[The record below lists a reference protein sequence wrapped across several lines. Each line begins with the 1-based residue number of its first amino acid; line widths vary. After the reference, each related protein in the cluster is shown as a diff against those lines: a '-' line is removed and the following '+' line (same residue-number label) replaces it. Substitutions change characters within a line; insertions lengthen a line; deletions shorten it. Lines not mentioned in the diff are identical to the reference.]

1 MSDALIKVPKG
12 TRDLSGDE
20 VAAFVALEN
29 VARGVFEKFGFREL
43 RTPIFEHVEL
53 FSRSLGETSDVV
65 EKEMFTF
72 SDRGER
78 DFALRPE
85 GTAGVVRHLV
95 ENSLWVKSG
104 LQRLFYMGP
113 MFRAERPQ
121 AGRYR
126 QFWQIGSEY
135 FGSSDPAADADTVL
149 IGWQILRGFGID
161 NILVHVNSL
170 GCSQCRPAH
179 RAALLAFLR
188 ERASQL
194 TEESRNRME
203 KNPLRVLD
211 SKVDGPKLAGAPEM
225 KDFLCADCRAHHEQ
239 FIRMISDAGIRFEEN
254 PRLVR
259 GLDYYTRTVF
269 EFVSPDLGA
278 QSAVAA
284 GGRYDDLVHM
294 LGGPVTP
301 AVGFAL
307 GIDRVVSI
315 RLKNGWAETAFS
327 PKKAMVVS
335 LGEATRDLCFG
346 IAQAL
351 RAGGFSVPPITPGK
365 KLKSQLSA
373 AVDNGAKWAIL
384 VGEDEMKSNLLTV
397 KNLETRT
404 QDQVPASRLHDH
416 LVGAPV

>member
-1 MSDALIKVPKG
+1 
-12 TRDLSGDE
+12 
-20 VAAFVALEN
+20 
-29 VARGVFEKFGFREL
+29 
-43 RTPIFEHVEL
+43 L

-65 EKEMFTF
+65 EKEMFAF

-95 ENSLWVKSG
+95 ENSLWNQSG

-135 FGSSDPAADADTVL
+135 FGSSDASADADTVL
-149 IGWQILRGFGID
+149 IGWRILRDFGLL
-161 NILVHVNSL
+161 NIVVHVNSL
-170 GCSQCRPAH
+170 GCAQCRPRH
-179 RAALLAFLR
+179 RQALLNFLR
-188 ERASQL
+188 EREKDL
-194 TEESRNRME
+194 TEESRKRME

-211 SKVDGPKLAGAPEM
+211 SKVDGPKLTGAPAM
-225 KDFLCADCRAHHEQ
+225 KDFLCPACQAHHGQ
-239 FIRMISDAGIRFEEN
+239 FLQMITDAGVRHEEN

-284 GGRYDDLVHM
+284 GGRYDDLVQM
-294 LGGPVTP
+294 LGGPATP

-307 GIDRVVSI
+307 GMDRAVSI
-315 RLKNGWAETAFS
+315 RLKNGWKPQPFS
-327 PKKAMVVS
+327 PKKAMVVA
-335 LGEATRDLCFG
+335 LDEATRDLCFG

-351 RAGGFSVPPITPGK
+351 RDGGFSVPPITPGK
-365 KLKSQLSA
+365 KLKNQLSA

-384 VGEDEMKSNLLTV
+384 VGEDEMKSNLLTI
-397 KNLETRT
+397 KNLETRE
-404 QDQVPASRLHDH
+404 QAKVPASRLADF
-416 LVGAPV
+416 LAGVPV

>member
-12 TRDLSGDE
+12 TRDLTGDE
-20 VAAFVALEN
+20 VAAFVELEN
-29 VARGVFEKFGFREL
+29 VARAVFLRFGFREL
-43 RTPIFEHVEL
+43 RTPVFEHVEL

-65 EKEMFTF
+65 EKEMFSF

-78 DFALRPE
+78 DF
-85 GTAGVVRHLV
+85 GV
-95 ENSLWVKSG
+95 ENFV
-104 LQRLFYMGP
+104 
-113 MFRAERPQ
+113 
-121 AGRYR
+121 
-126 QFWQIGSEY
+126 
-135 FGSSDPAADADTVL
+135 
-149 IGWQILRGFGID
+149 
-161 NILVHVNSL
+161 VHVNSL
-170 GCSQCRPAH
+170 GCGECRPKH
-179 RAALLAFLR
+179 RAALLAYLR
-188 ERASQL
+188 TRESEL
-194 TEESRNRME
+194 TEESRKRME

-211 SKVDGPKLAGAPEM
+211 SKVDGPKLTDAPAM
-225 KDFLCADCRAHHEQ
+225 KDFLCDPCRAHHGQ
-239 FIRMISDAGIRFEEN
+239 FLRMITEAGVRFEEN

-284 GGRYDDLVHM
+284 GGRYDDLVQM

-307 GIDRVVSI
+307 GMDRVVSI
-315 RLKNGWAETAFS
+315 RLKTGWTEKSFS
-327 PKKAMVVS
+327 PKKAVVVAMDETS
-335 LGEATRDLCFG
+335 RDLCFG

-365 KLKSQLSA
+365 KLKSQLSS

-416 LVGAPV
+416 LVGAPA